1 MKGRVIAI
9 HPGAAAL
16 MVDGRLEDLLI
27 DGAPDD
33 PSPGDIYVVKVTRKT
48 GKAAAF
54 CEIGN
59 GASGFLKDAKDLQSG
74 DMLLAQVV
82 SLPEAGKA
90 ATLSARVLYKERY
103 LILTP
108 GREGVNLSRKIRDEQ
123 ARANLLD
130 FASDWELDEAGLII
144 REAAL
149 AAQPDDID
157 ADFQT
162 LTNRRAYCASALAAQ
177 TMGRCDRVDAAAIA
191 HREWAL
197 PRPDLMDQ
205 TFEHAGVLD
214 ALEALKSPERDLPGS
229 GSMFV
234 EPTRA
239 LVAVDVNTKG
249 DFSPAAGLKANL
261 AAASDLP
268 RQLRLLGLG
277 GQILVDFAP
286 FPQKNRRDLE
296 TAIKRAFAIDGIETS
311 LVGWTKMGLF
321 ELQRKRERRPTAA
334 FINQI

>member
-16 MVDGRLEDLLI
+16 MVDGQLLDLLI
-27 DGAPDD
+27 DGAKDD

-54 CEIGN
+54 CDIGT
-59 GASGFLKDAKDLQSG
+59 GATGFLKDAKDLQSG
-74 DMLLAQVV
+74 DVLLAQVV
-82 SLPEAGKA
+82 SLPETGKA

-130 FASDWELDEAGLII
+130 FSADWALEDTGLII

-149 AAQPDDID
+149 SAQPEDLEDDFK
-157 ADFQT
+157 A
-162 LTNRRAYCASALAAQ
+162 LNSRRDHCEAALNAQ
-177 TMGRCDRVDAAAIA
+177 TIGRCDQVDVAAIA
-191 HREWAL
+191 HREWAH
-197 PRPDLMDQ
+197 PRPELTDQ
-205 TFEHAGVLD
+205 SFEDAGVFD
-214 ALEALKSPERDLPGS
+214 ALEAMKRAEVNLPGN

-249 DFSPAAGLKANL
+249 DFSPAAGLKTNL
-261 AAASDLP
+261 AAATELP

-334 FINQI
+334 FIKQI